1 MADERR
7 LPGGRTVGA
16 VRRGDAVHR
25 PVQPW
30 TPAVHAVLRH
40 LEAAGVAGAPRVLGL
55 DDQGREV
62 LTHLEGETAG
72 EELPWPV
79 WVYSDDA
86 LVGVGRWARRLH
98 DATLDFVPPGDARW
112 LAGQT
117 WRPGLVIGHHDAAPW
132 NAVWR
137 DGHLAGFFDWDTA
150 GPSSREFDLAFMALT
165 WVPLHARSFAERTGF
180 TAFDD
185 RSRRL
190 RLLLDAYG
198 YEGDR
203 AAFGTVVATRAR
215 TNAEVIRRMAAD
227 GDPVYTALEPVAAE
241 LEQAAREVGR
251 LPASFWR
258 PAAGDMSD

>member
-1 MADERR
+1 MDDERR

-40 LEAAGVAGAPRVLGL
+40 LEAAGMEGVPRVLGV
-55 DDQGREV
+55 DGQGREV

-72 EELPWPV
+72 EDLPWPA
-79 WVYSDDA
+79 WVYSETA
-86 LVGVGRWARRLH
+86 LVEVGRWARRLH
-98 DATLDFVPPGDARW
+98 DATQSFVPPPDARW

-137 DGHLAGFFDWDTA
+137 EGRLAGFFDWDTA
-150 GPSSREFDLAFMALT
+150 GPSTREFDLAFMALT
-165 WVPLHARSFAERTGF
+165 WVPLHAHLFAERTGF
-180 TAFDD
+180 TAFED

-190 RLLLDAYG
+190 HLLLDAYQ

-203 AAFGTVVATRAR
+203 SAFGTVVATRAR
-215 TNAEVIRRMAAD
+215 TNADVIRHMAAD

-241 LEQAAREVGR
+241 LEQAAREVDL
-251 LPASFWR
+251 LPASFWV
-258 PAAGDMSD
+258 PPTWSV